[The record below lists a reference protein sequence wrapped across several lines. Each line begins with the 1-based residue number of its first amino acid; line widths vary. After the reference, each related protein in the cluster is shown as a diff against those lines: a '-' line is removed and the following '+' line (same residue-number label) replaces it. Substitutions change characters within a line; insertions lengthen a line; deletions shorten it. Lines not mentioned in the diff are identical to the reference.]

1 MDTTKN
7 SKLHV
12 LVVTPYPPT
21 PPFAGGRKRIQE
33 MIVWLSGLAKVT
45 IASVT
50 FTDEDERL
58 LPASLPKGVR
68 IVYARPCM
76 DGCYTA
82 IPSQF
87 RWAWSHE
94 LAEKISSLSLM
105 DPFDAVIAEHS
116 YTFPYTTSLRGI
128 PRLLTAHNIEHRV
141 YKQFASLEPRE
152 QRKLLKLAGP
162 AGSGFSP
169 GAHRVKSLET
179 FEREVWQSVDDI
191 FCVSPIEQV
200 EIARM
205 TSARTHYIPN
215 CGCDDAVDSVMDK
228 QAKRAT
234 ISFAGTL
241 HYVPNIDTI
250 VLIAEKIAPAVR
262 EKIPDLEVLVVGRDP
277 TQDLIKYCS
286 DRGIRVIANPVETGT
301 LISNTAFVCPLRLGA
316 GTRIKVL
323 DARKNSVPVFTNH
336 FALEGLDTASD
347 PGVVADDDFDHLCS
361 AITSYLHS
369 GSPRVELPAP
379 APEWQQVFSVLSS
392 VLRSLH

>member
-1 MDTTKN
+1 MDTTNN
-7 SKLHV
+7 SKLSV

-21 PPFAGGRKRIQE
+21 PPLAGGRKRIQE
-33 MIVWLSGLAKVT
+33 MIIWLSGHAEVT

-50 FTDEDERL
+50 FNDEDERL
-58 LPASLPKGVR
+58 LPASLPKGVH
-68 IVYARPCM
+68 IIYARPCM
-76 DGCYTA
+76 DDCSTA

-94 LAEKISSLSLM
+94 LAEKISSLSLRGQ
-105 DPFDAVIAEHS
+105 FDAVITEHS
-116 YTFPYTTSLRGI
+116 YAFPYIASLRGI
-128 PRLLTAHNIEHRV
+128 PRLLTVHNIEYRV
-141 YKQFASLEPRE
+141 YEQFAGLELRE
-152 QRKLLKLAGP
+152 QRKLLKLAGR
-162 AGSGFSP
+162 AGNGFSP
-169 GAHRVKSLET
+169 GAHEVSSLEA
-179 FEREVWQSVDDI
+179 FEREVWQSADDI
-191 FCVSPIEQV
+191 FCVSPIEQM
-200 EIARM
+200 EIARV

-215 CGCDDAVDSVMDK
+215 CGSGAVDSVMDK
-228 QAKRAT
+228 QAQRAT

-262 EKIPDLEVLVVGRDP
+262 QKIPELEVIVIGRDP

-286 DRGIRVIANPVETGT
+286 DRDVRVIANPVETGT

-323 DARKNSVPVFTNH
+323 DARKNSVPVFTNR

-347 PGVVADDDFDHLCS
+347 PGVVADDDIDHLCS

-369 GSPRVELPAP
+369 GSPRVELPA
-379 APEWQQVFSVLSS
+379 
-392 VLRSLH
+392 